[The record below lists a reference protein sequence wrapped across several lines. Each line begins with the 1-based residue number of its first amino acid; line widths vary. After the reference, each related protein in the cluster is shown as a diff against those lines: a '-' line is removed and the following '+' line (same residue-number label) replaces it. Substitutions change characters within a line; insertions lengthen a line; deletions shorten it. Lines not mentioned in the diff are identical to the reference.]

1 MLKENADKVE
11 PAEKSQIESEI
22 AALRQAMESDNVS
35 AIKEAKG
42 RLEQA
47 SHKFA
52 ERMYQQHAQQYGG
65 QQQPGADQGQ
75 GAEGEPKGGAGGE
88 KVYDADYEVVDDDK
102 K

>member
-1 MLKENADKVE
+1 
-11 PAEKSQIESEI
+11 
-22 AALRQAMESDNVS
+22 MESDNVA

-52 ERMYQQHAQQYGG
+52 ERIYQQHAQQQAGAQG
-65 QQQPGADQGQ
+65 QPGAGK
-75 GAEGEPKGGAGGE
+75 EGEDGNKGAAEGGE